1 MAYSLEEINR
11 RVLSDP
17 QGFVND
23 CDREGQSRVEEAAE
37 KIIANIP
44 NSPIVLLAGP
54 SGSGKTTTARKV
66 EAELEKRGVN
76 TIAVAMDN
84 YFKTLDPETA
94 PRTEK
99 GDIDFESP
107 LCMDMELMNEH
118 FEMLSRGEEIKVPH
132 FIFSRQKRS
141 TSEFTPLRIGKN
153 EVAIFEGIHA
163 FNDEITNAHPEAF
176 NLYISA
182 NSRITKGGEDFF
194 RKRWMRMMRRIVR
207 DDKFRGTSAETTL
220 KLWGNVVA
228 SEEKNMF
235 PNVYKADM
243 RVDSALAY
251 EVPLMKKFAMPL
263 LKKLPEGKPW
273 TREIPELMAALGEFE
288 ELDERYVGP
297 ESLIREF
304 IGGGIYNY

>member
-11 RVLSDP
+11 RVREDP
-17 QGFVND
+17 QGFVNE
-23 CDREGQSRVEEAAE
+23 CDAAGQRSVEEAAE
-37 KIIANIP
+37 KIIGNLDK
-44 NSPIVLLAGP
+44 SPIVLLAGP
-54 SGSGKTTTARKV
+54 SGSGKTTTSRKV

-94 PRTEK
+94 PRTAK
-99 GDIDFESP
+99 GEIDFESP
-107 LCMDMELMNEH
+107 LCMDMELLNEH
-118 FEMLSRGEEIKVPH
+118 FAMLTNGEEIRVPH
-132 FIFSRQKRS
+132 FNFVRQRRC
-141 TSEFTPLRIGKN
+141 TAQFTPMRIGKN

-182 NSRITKGGEDFF
+182 NSQITKNGQEFF
-194 RKRWMRMMRRIVR
+194 KRRWMRMLRRMVR

-220 KLWGNVVA
+220 KMWGNVVD
-228 SEEKNMF
+228 SEQKNMF

-243 RVDSALAY
+243 KVDSSLAY
-251 EVPLMKKFAMPL
+251 EVPLMKKYALPL
-263 LKKLPEGKPW
+263 LKSLPTDKPW
-273 TREIPELMAALGEFE
+273 AHDIPLLIERIAEFE
-288 ELDERYVGP
+288 EIDDSLVGP
-297 ESLIREF
+297 EALIREF